1 MNIKTKSAITT
12 VPIKGDEF
20 TISFEIDGEIT
31 GSLDGFELAD
41 DVKVVLDGQVELKE
55 LASKLVKKHVIRND
69 KSKYKA
75 VWIKHIV
82 VRGNKLV
89 LNGGGR
95 YEDRIPLPFGGWT
108 KVFSQSGNIELHMEV
123 SAAMG
128 KPFVKVAHVDVNL
141 GGLLGDLMEVF
152 NIDDVVSFHAKKIIQ
167 KEVSRQ
173 VNNAVPS
180 EIGAISQIELDDIAF
195 TSMDKGVGVVV
206 SASATIDLA

>member
-1 MNIKTKSAITT
+1 MVIKTNSALA
-12 VPIKGDEF
+12 PIKEDEF
-20 TISFEIDGEIT
+20 TIWFEVDGEIT

-41 DVKVVLDGQVELKE
+41 DVNVVLNGRVALEE
-55 LASKLVKKHVIRND
+55 LASKLVKKTVIRND

-75 VWIKHIV
+75 VWINRID
-82 VRGNKLV
+82 VRDNKLV

-95 YEDRIPLPFGGWT
+95 YEDRIPLLFGGWT
-108 KVFSQSGNIELHMEV
+108 KVFSQSGNIELQLEA

-128 KPFVKVAHVDVNL
+128 KPVVKVTHVDVNL

-173 VNNAVPS
+173 VNNAIPS

-195 TSMDKGVGVVV
+195 TSIDNGVGVVV
-206 SASATIDLA
+206 SASAKIDLS

>member
-1 MNIKTKSAITT
+1 MTATKSALTA
-12 VPIKGDEF
+12 PIKDDEF

-41 DVKVVLDGQVELKE
+41 DVKVVLDGRVELEE
-55 LASKLVKKHVIRND
+55 LASKLVKKTVIRND

-75 VWIKHIV
+75 VWIKRID

-108 KVFSQSGNIELHMEV
+108 KVFSQSGNIELHLEA

-128 KPFVKVAHVDVNL
+128 KPVVKVTHVDVSL